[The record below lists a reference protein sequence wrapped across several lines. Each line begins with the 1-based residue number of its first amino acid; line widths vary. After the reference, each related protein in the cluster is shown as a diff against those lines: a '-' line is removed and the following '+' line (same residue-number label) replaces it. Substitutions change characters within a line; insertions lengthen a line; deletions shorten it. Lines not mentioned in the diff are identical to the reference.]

1 VTRRAFDVSG
11 HIQSTSMMQLVQ
23 QRIWTK
29 KGHDVPNSQNT
40 IGKQEVFPDKIKE
53 QQVKLHQWN
62 GNL

>member
-1 VTRRAFDVSG
+1 
-11 HIQSTSMMQLVQ
+11 MMQLAQ

-29 KGHDVPNSQNT
+29 KGRDVPNSQNT

-53 QQVKLHQWN
+53 QQVKLNQWN